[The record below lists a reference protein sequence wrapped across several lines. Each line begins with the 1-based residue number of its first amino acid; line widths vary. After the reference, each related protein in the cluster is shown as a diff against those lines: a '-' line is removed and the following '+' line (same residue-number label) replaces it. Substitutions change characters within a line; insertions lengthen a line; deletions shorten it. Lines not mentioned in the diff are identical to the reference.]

1 MTWSRISL
9 MALASASLIALVAA
23 DVSAEPLRQQKVV
36 DDRYQVFIGKTGAAS
51 AATASGYST
60 SGQWGTINLDKKAGG
75 GSDFRDGSKVQY
87 SGPAGVSYFTPK
99 LSGVRVGIGISAA
112 PRKSN
117 DYTSLGPRTQ
127 TKRDLSSAW
136 QAGATLGYSALEIGA
151 NIGDHT
157 DPACKAGEA
166 CKTSDFWDVG
176 VALRLGS
183 GSISAAYTASQSRSA
198 RPDEMARVDV
208 FSLNAGYQFAPGLN
222 IYGGVDWV
230 DFNSVS
236 ETDETPLDTRFMLG
250 TSLRF

>member
-1 MTWSRISL
+1 MTRSRISL
-9 MALASASLIALVAA
+9 IALASASLIALVAA
-23 DVSAEPLRQQKVV
+23 DVSADPLRQQSVA
-36 DDRYQVFIGKTGAAS
+36 DDRYQVYIGETGAAS

-60 SGQWGTINLDKKAGG
+60 SGQWGTINVDKNVRSGFSDGG
-75 GSDFRDGSKVQY
+75 EVKY

-99 LSGVRVGIGISAA
+99 LSGVRVGIGISAM
-112 PRKSN
+112 PRKPS

-127 TKRDLSSAW
+127 TKRDLSNNW

-157 DPACKAGEA
+157 DPTCKPGSN

-176 VALRLGS
+176 VALRFGS
-183 GSISAAYTASQSRSA
+183 GSISAAYTASQA
-198 RPDEMARVDV
+198 RTARTDEAARVDV

-222 IYGGVDWV
+222 VYGGVDWV
-230 DFNSVS
+230 DFNSES
-236 ETDETPLDTRFMLG
+236 ETAETPLDTRFMLG

>member
-1 MTWSRISL
+1 MTRSRLSL
-9 MALASASLIALVAA
+9 IALASASLIALVAA
-23 DVSAEPLRQQKVV
+23 DVAADPLRQQKVV
-36 DDRYQVFIGKTGAAS
+36 DDRYQVFIGETGAAS

-60 SGQWGTINLDKKAGG
+60 SGQWGTLNLDKNARSDSRFRNGG
-75 GSDFRDGSKVQY
+75 EVQY

-99 LSGVRVGIGISAA
+99 LSGVRVGIGISAM
-112 PRKSN
+112 PRKTG

-127 TKRDLSSAW
+127 TKRDLSSNW

-157 DPACKAGEA
+157 DPTCKAGGN
-166 CKTSDFWDVG
+166 CKSSDFWDVG
-176 VALRLGS
+176 VALRFGS
-183 GSISAAYTASQSRSA
+183 GSISAAYTASQTRTA

-222 IYGGVDWV
+222 VYGGVDWV
-230 DFNSVS
+230 DLNGES
-236 ETDETPLDTRFMLG
+236 ETAETPLDTRFMFG

>member
-1 MTWSRISL
+1 MNRSRISL
-9 MALASASLIALVAA
+9 IALASASLIALAAGAAA
-23 DVSAEPLRQQKVV
+23 DPLRQQEVV
-36 DDRYQVFIGKTGAAS
+36 EDRYQVYIGETGAAS

-60 SGQWGTINLDKKAGG
+60 SGQWGTINLDKNARS
-75 GSDFRDGSKVQY
+75 GSSFGDGSEVKY

-99 LSGVRVGIGISAA
+99 LSGMRVGIGISAL
-112 PRKSN
+112 PRKSS

-127 TKRDLSSAW
+127 TKRDLSSNW

-157 DPACKAGEA
+157 DPTCKAGGN
-166 CKTSDFWDVG
+166 CKSSDFWDVG
-176 VALRLGS
+176 VALRFGS
-183 GSISAAYTASQSRSA
+183 GSISAAYTASQARTA
-198 RPDEMARVDV
+198 RPDETARVDV

-230 DFNSVS
+230 DFNSDS
-236 ETDETPLDTRFMLG
+236 ETADTPLDTRFMLG